1 MTLMKHNLPPHHQ
14 PKSPETFEYL
24 STEDIMPSS
33 NPQRDLGKAIQ
44 GVGVQDWPEVFHTL
58 TTIRR
63 LSLHHCA
70 LLANSR

>member
-1 MTLMKHNLPPHHQ
+1 
-14 PKSPETFEYL
+14 
-24 STEDIMPSS
+24 MPSS

-70 LLANSR
+70 LLANNR